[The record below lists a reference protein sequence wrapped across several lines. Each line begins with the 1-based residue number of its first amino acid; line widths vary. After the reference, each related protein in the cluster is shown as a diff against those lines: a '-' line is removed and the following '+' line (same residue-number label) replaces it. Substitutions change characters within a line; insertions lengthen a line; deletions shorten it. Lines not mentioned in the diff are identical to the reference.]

1 MLRMQEA
8 ASNQPLLP
16 KGASGPARTR
26 IVLIDSHAILR
37 AGIRVLL
44 DLESDLQVVG
54 EASVASDGVRAVQ
67 ETSATLVI
75 TDLALPEEL
84 GPSALDA
91 LRAASPNLRVL
102 ILTACCTDG
111 HLRAALSA
119 GVDGYVLKEASTAE
133 LLLAIRTVTAG
144 QRYFSSQ
151 VSTRLLSGYLG
162 GQAEPAHLPSRLTAR
177 EREVLVRIALGESN
191 KAAAL
196 AMQLSVKTVE
206 KHRANLMRKL
216 ELHNTAA
223 MTLFAVR
230 NGLVPNAPAGGD
242 SARRTQA
249 RGTYGESLAVG
260 G

>member
-1 MLRMQEA
+1 MLRVQQA
-8 ASNQPLLP
+8 ANNSR
-16 KGASGPARTR
+16 SGPTELPAPATTR

-37 AGIRVLL
+37 AGMRVLL

-54 EASVASDGVRAVQ
+54 EASVASDGARAVR
-67 ETSATLVI
+67 ETGATLVI
-75 TDLALPEEL
+75 TDLALPEDS

-91 LRAASPNLRVL
+91 LRAASPILRVL

-177 EREVLVRIALGESN
+177 EREVLVRIALGDSN
-191 KAAAL
+191 KGAAL

-230 NGLVPNAPAGGD
+230 NGLVPNAPAGGN
-242 SARRTQA
+242 SVRRIQA
-249 RGTYGESLAVG
+249 REAYGERLAAG